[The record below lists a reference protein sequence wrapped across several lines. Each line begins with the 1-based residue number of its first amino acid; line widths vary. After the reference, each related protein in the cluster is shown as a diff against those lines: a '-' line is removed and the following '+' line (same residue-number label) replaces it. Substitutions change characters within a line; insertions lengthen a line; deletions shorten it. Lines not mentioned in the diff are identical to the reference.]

1 MSSKVCI
8 KDSPVEQ
15 LVKNPPAM
23 QDTPVQFLGQEDQ
36 LEKGQATHSSILRL
50 PSGSAVK
57 ESACYEGDLD
67 SVPGLGRS
75 PGDGNSYPL
84 QYSGLENSTDY
95 TESDTTERLSL
106 HFMESQ
112 LQKAYI
118 PLDHAFSNK
127 GYITPKEGEHWFLEI
142 KKFLAI
148 RYYNGLRS
156 S

>member
-8 KDSPVEQ
+8 KDSLVEQ

-75 PGDGNSYPL
+75 PGDGNSYLL
-84 QYSGLENSTDY
+84 QYSGLENSMY
-95 TESDTTERLSL
+95 CIVHGVAKNSLTTLIL
-106 HFMESQ
+106 
-112 LQKAYI
+112 
-118 PLDHAFSNK
+118 
-127 GYITPKEGEHWFLEI
+127 GYKNDSCIITTVYSTVA
-142 KKFLAI
+142 KK
-148 RYYNGLRS
+148 
-156 S
+156 